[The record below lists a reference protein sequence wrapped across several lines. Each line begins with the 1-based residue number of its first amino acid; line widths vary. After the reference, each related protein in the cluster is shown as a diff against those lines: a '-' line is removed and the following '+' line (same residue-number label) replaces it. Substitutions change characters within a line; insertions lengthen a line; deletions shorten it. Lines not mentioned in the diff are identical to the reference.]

1 MMQPDPND
9 RPVVKIEKDKW
20 FFKNKD
26 SVDFKEAGKFILDV
40 ATTPKCVDLISTAKE
55 SEGQKNEAIY
65 KLEEDK
71 LTIVLNLNADDKS
84 RPMDFK
90 TADKPGMILVVLGL
104 ILVFKSLRTQG
115 SRISIPTIKPLVIV
129 LGSVV
134 LFGLTV
140 VPLGLVLATILLI
153 VVASTA
159 SHEFRWKEALIASVL
174 LAGFVVVAF
183 HYGLQLQLPTWP
195 AFISGN

>member
-1 MMQPDPND
+1 MPSIRNPKEFGSGCLFTLAGLAAIGLGAAY
-9 RPVVKIEKDKW
+9 PV
-20 FFKNKD
+20 
-26 SVDFKEAGKFILDV
+26 G
-40 ATTPKCVDLISTAKE
+40 TAARM
-55 SEGQKNEAIY
+55 GPGY
-65 KLEEDK
+65 FPRGL
-71 LTIVLNLNADDKS
+71 
-84 RPMDFK
+84 
-90 TADKPGMILVVLGL
+90 GMILVVLGL